1 MAETFHWSP
10 GGAGL
15 IFLAM
20 CVPSL
25 SGALVGMIVDKYGG
39 RIISTI
45 AFVFATTVLILLR
58 LVQHAVPS
66 EHALLIILLVILDLS
81 FTAASLASMTEIFEV
96 VNSADA
102 TQASAAKGRVNPVAQ
117 GYALLNMAFAGG
129 QLLGPIL
136 GGFLKAHAGWKV
148 MTLVLGLMSAVAA
161 IVVAFFMGKR
171 PSKDKN
177 PEPEGEISA

>member
-15 IFLAM
+15 VFLTM
-20 CVPSL
+20 SIPSF

-45 AFVFATTVLILLR
+45 AFAFATTALILLR
-58 LVQHAVPS
+58 LVQHAIPS
-66 EHALLIILLVILDLS
+66 EHALLISLLVVVDLS
-81 FTAASLASMTEIFEV
+81 FTATSLASMAEVFEV

-102 TQASAAKGRVNPVAQ
+102 TQAGAARGRMNPVAQ

-136 GGFLKAHAGWKV
+136 GGFIKAHAGWKV
-148 MTLVLGLMSAVAA
+148 MTLVLGLMSAVTA
-161 IVVAFFMGKR
+161 IVVAFFMGER